1 MDKKRINELI
11 EQYVPFDEP
20 IPYITKAKK
29 MIYIYPVLLKNIK
42 EFERGQGML
51 HIDKNATASV
61 EIIQMSYLKYLY
73 SLFLTFATNGEFS
86 LLMSFQEILKIC
98 LHFDV
103 PTQKLINFFSLDVP
117 GAVWRRNKKN
127 DIYLDIDG
135 TIITS
140 KDFDDIKRI
149 ILYQNI
155 EDYDDRIVNND
166 VKELYEDYMRLKNKN
181 AIQVP
186 LEKKILAVM
195 SETGYK
201 KQEVF
206 NLTIRDFYGL
216 FAITVDKIDYQIK
229 ENARIQGAKFKAPPE
244 HWIIKGKKDKY
255 AEIFTGA
262 KEFTDKISGMSIQ
275 R

>member
-1 MDKKRINELI
+1 MVN
-11 EQYVPFDEP
+11 F
-20 IPYITKAKK
+20 
-29 MIYIYPVLLKNIK
+29 
-42 EFERGQGML
+42 
-51 HIDKNATASV
+51 H
-61 EIIQMSYLKYLY
+61 YLR
-73 SLFLTFATNGEFS
+73 
-86 LLMSFQEILKIC
+86 
-98 LHFDV
+98 FDV
-103 PTQKLINFFSLDVP
+103 PIQKLINFFSLDVP

-216 FAITVDKIDYQIK
+216 FAIAVDKIDYQIK
-229 ENARIQGAKFKAPPE
+229 ENARIQGATFKTPPE

>member
-1 MDKKRINELI
+1 MAKIKVLVCCHKAT
-11 EQYVPFDEP
+11 YVPNDDVYLPIQVGKANSKIDLGFQGDDEG
-20 IPYITKAKK
+20 
-29 MIYIYPVLLKNIK
+29 KNISEKNFSYCELTAVYWAWKNLKDIDYIGLCHYRRFFDFSFRPFIQK
-42 EFERGQGML
+42 EAKNITESQLRANL
-51 HIDKNATASV
+51 DCLKIDK
-61 EIIQMSYLKYLY
+61 
-73 SLFLTFATNGEFS
+73 
-86 LLMSFQEILKIC
+86 
-98 LHFDV
+98 
-103 PTQKLINFFSLDVP
+103 
-117 GAVWRRNKKN
+117 
-127 DIYLDIDG
+127 
-135 TIITS
+135 
-140 KDFDDIKRI
+140 
-149 ILYQNI
+149 NI

-201 KQEVF
+201 KQDVF

-229 ENARIQGAKFKAPPE
+229 ENARIQGAKFKTPPE